1 MVESWQEQD
10 ILKFSCDLA
19 KLSGLS
25 PSGVICEIMNDDGSM
40 ARRDDLEM
48 FAKKHDLKIGTIADL
63 IDFRLSQETTIKE
76 IEKRKVDTD
85 FGEFEL
91 HIWEDIL
98 DQNYHFSLSKGLIED
113 VENPLVRVQTQ
124 SVLQDT
130 LGIKELGKKWSVRQ
144 SLKKIAQEDAGVL
157 VLINH
162 RDASSYWLSL
172 LKGKELTKKKSK
184 SYWSLATNIESSWIK
199 KNQGLG
205 NTN

>member
-1 MVESWQEQD
+1 
-10 ILKFSCDLA
+10 
-19 KLSGLS
+19 
-25 PSGVICEIMNDDGSM
+25 M

-98 DQNYHFSLSKGLIED
+98 DQNYHFSLSKGLNEG

-172 LKGKELTKKKSK
+172 LKGKELTKKVEE
-184 SYWSLATNIESSWIK
+184 LLEAETTNIESSWVK
-199 KNQGLG
+199 KNQGFG